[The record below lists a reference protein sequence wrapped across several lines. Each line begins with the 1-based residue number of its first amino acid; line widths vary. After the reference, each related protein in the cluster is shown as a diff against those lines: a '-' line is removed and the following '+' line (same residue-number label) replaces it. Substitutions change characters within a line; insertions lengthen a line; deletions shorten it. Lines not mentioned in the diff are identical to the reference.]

1 MCMYVATVPAI
12 LASINAARIE
22 KEEKEMTD

>member
-1 MCMYVATVPAI
+1 MYVATVPAI